1 MSDRDL
7 VLQRVRQALAGTDP
21 APAPVDRG
29 YQLATGDAGDPATVA
44 LLCERLADYGV
55 RVHRVAPEGVAAA
68 VAAAL
73 SGLQRVIV
81 PVGLDAE
88 WLPDTGFE
96 WIPDDP
102 PLSTARIAAA
112 DGVVSAAAVA
122 VADSGTVVLDGAA
135 GQGRR
140 VLSLLPDA
148 MVVVLRADQVVAS
161 LPAAIA
167 RLDGTRPLTFVS
179 GPSATVDIELVRI
192 TGVHGPRTLDVVV
205 YEPGAAEPR
214 R

>member
-7 VLQRVRQALAGTDP
+7 VLARVRRALAGTDP
-21 APAPVDRG
+21 APAPVERG
-29 YQLATGDAGDPATVA
+29 YHPATGDAGAPATVA
-44 LLCERLADYGV
+44 LLGERLADYGV
-55 RVHRVAPEGVAAA
+55 RVHRVAPDGVAAA

-81 PVGLDAE
+81 PVGLDPE

-96 WIPDDP
+96 WIRDDP
-102 PLSTARIAAA
+102 PLSTERIAAA
-112 DGVVSAAAVA
+112 DAVVTAAAVA
-122 VADSGTVVLDGAA
+122 VADSGTVVLDGSA

-148 MVVVLRADQVVAS
+148 MVMVLRADQVVPA
-161 LPAAIA
+161 LPDAIA
-167 RLDGTRPLTFVS
+167 RLDPTRPLTFVS
-179 GPSATVDIELVRI
+179 GPSATVDIELVRV

-205 YEPGAAEPR
+205 YDPR
-214 R
+214 